1 MESLIENEALNQS
14 DTDNNNINRGTN
26 SLKGVNWNFKNKIFL
41 SFKDAQENFTGQK
54 AYYDLIKGNVEFCL
68 IYFAI

>member
-26 SLKGVNWNFKNKIFL
+26 SLKGVNWNFKNRIFL
-41 SFKDAQENFTGQK
+41 SFKDAQENFYWSKSIALMASLALTK
-54 AYYDLIKGNVEFCL
+54 
-68 IYFAI
+68 